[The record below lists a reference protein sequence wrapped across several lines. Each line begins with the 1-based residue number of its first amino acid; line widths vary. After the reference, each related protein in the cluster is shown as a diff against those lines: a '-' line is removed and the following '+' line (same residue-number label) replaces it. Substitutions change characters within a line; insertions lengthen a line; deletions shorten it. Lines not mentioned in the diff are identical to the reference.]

1 METWIKHKQKVFQTV
16 THTFSKG
23 NTHPGLLELD
33 ISHFYKFRQVFK
45 DALRKHTIW
54 KKIKYS
60 LKEFIHECKQQR
72 CRRAEVLGGEY
83 YQDNG
88 GYVNNSHFLFGQ
100 ASQFRINPG

>member
-1 METWIKHKQKVFQTV
+1 MEAWVKYDQKVFKTMGNV
-16 THTFSKG
+16 FSTG
-23 NTHPGLLELD
+23 DSHPKLCELE
-33 ISHFYKFRQVFK
+33 ISHFYKFRQIFK
-45 DALRKHTIW
+45 EALRKHTIW

-83 YQDNG
+83 YQGNG
-88 GYVNNSHFLFGQ
+88 GYISNSHFLFGR